1 MEDIC
6 KMSKFSR
13 MMSVLTVLILL
24 CSAAAVPAAAEYEIM
39 VPEEYK
45 ETGTM
50 PVYRAVKNDFMA
62 VLQPEWLNQS
72 GIAEVRGEG
81 AVTFNDLADL
91 VWYPESFSYEKK
103 TDELYEYMS
112 VERQENPDREPEFF
126 HRTALTAA
134 ITRLAHRIRGRG
146 DRYEYTKGITLEHE
160 QLTLISL
167 AEARQKA
174 EAFIERVGLGNQGY
188 ELNYALDMSLER
200 IRTVGEAYDRYNG
213 NDDPATSDKHDYSA
227 ATAEDE
233 GYFLLYTL
241 LGAPRIG
248 GEGIHLFE
256 LYVTGRGIEDAHF
269 SAEYKREGIAEMP
282 ACLISP
288 EEAVNRFYEEIGIAK
303 NAAPV
308 DSVDQVALTYMP
320 VRAKNKKDGMLFTP
334 VWQIAFT
341 SRGKS
346 PFWAFFNAVDGTLI
360 DAIFK

>member
-1 MEDIC
+1 
-6 KMSKFSR
+6 MSKFSQI
-13 MMSVLTVLILL
+13 MSVLTVLILL
-24 CSAAAVPAAAEYEIM
+24 CSAAAVPAAAEYEIV

-45 ETGTM
+45 KTGTM

-62 VLQPEWLNQS
+62 VLQPEWLNRS

-81 AVTFNDLADL
+81 AVTFNDLAHL
-91 VWYPESFSYEKK
+91 VWYPESFSYEKI
-103 TDELYEYMS
+103 TDELYEYIS
-112 VERQENPDREPEFF
+112 AEREENPDREPEYL
-126 HRTALTAA
+126 HRTSLTAA
-134 ITRLAHRIRGRG
+134 IRRLAHRIRGRG
-146 DRYEYTKGITLEHE
+146 DRYEFTRGITPEQE

-167 AEARQKA
+167 AEARQTA

-200 IRTVGEAYDRYNG
+200 IRTVGEAYDRYEG
-213 NDDPATSDKHDYSA
+213 HDDPATSDKHDYAA

-248 GEGIHLFE
+248 GEGIHHFE
-256 LYVTGRGIEDAHF
+256 LYVTSRGIEDAFFH
-269 SAEYKREGIAEMP
+269 AEYKRDGIAETP
-282 ACLISP
+282 ASLISP
-288 EEAVNRFYEEIGIAK
+288 EEAVNRFYEEIDK
-303 NAAPV
+303 MKKSTPV

-320 VRAKNKKDGMLFTP
+320 VRAKDKKDGMLFTP

-360 DAIFK
+360 DAIFN